1 VAAITLSGQ
10 KGGTWLA
17 TFFCF
22 LVPEDT
28 VLSVDGKIVK
38 GSEKNAKLRLGLATG
53 SETERDSWIAVP
65 NQWYGKLHLCTLLS
79 SRTSPFTVKNTL
91 CGDTSTNGEFLQ
103 NLSLVD
109 TLHHLSLHE
118 AVNVGFANEFVK
130 FIAISTQNK
139 CCMATVNQTHV
150 VARA

>member
-1 VAAITLSGQ
+1 VWWREADYLSSYHSLPGGQESGSLSSFLGTRGSLSPVEGLLYQISGAANS
-10 KGGTWLA
+10 
-17 TFFCF
+17 TFA
-22 LVPEDT
+22 P
-28 VLSVDGKIVK
+28 
-38 GSEKNAKLRLGLATG
+38 
-53 SETERDSWIAVP
+53 
-65 NQWYGKLHLCTLLS
+65 LLS

-130 FIAISTQNK
+130 FIAISAQNK